1 MRCAKAATTARLF
14 DSLRESLYCDICGAL
29 ILEYVQK
36 AGDMKAIANTSM
48 ILGAIVLAVG
58 VLALNIVLV
67 LIGCIGLLAG
77 SGVNRQLTYD
87 ERLARI
93 ESQLRIILQTQRQT
107 NQLSTQSVKPSPIRG
122 SDEDIAFDFLRDE

>member
-1 MRCAKAATTARLF
+1 
-14 DSLRESLYCDICGAL
+14 
-29 ILEYVQK
+29 
-36 AGDMKAIANTSM
+36 MKAIANTSM

-77 SGVNRQLTYD
+77 SRVNRQLTYD

-93 ESQLRIILQTQRQT
+93 ESQLRIILQTQRQP
-107 NQLSTQSVKPSPIRG
+107 NQLSTQSVKPSPIRD